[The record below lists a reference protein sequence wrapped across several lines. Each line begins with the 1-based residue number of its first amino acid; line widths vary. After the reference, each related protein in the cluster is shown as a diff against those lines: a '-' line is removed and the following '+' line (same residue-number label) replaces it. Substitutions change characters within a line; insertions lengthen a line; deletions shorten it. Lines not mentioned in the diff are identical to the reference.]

1 MRLGFIYLGNAIKT
15 VSCGCGRGG
24 DALFTALRFSVAR
37 SLGVIS
43 TGTRMPKSFQRFTP
57 EAESR
62 THLSSASMALS
73 SILGFPVLDGV
84 SNNDGPTP
92 RRSRRGKYPVVEL
105 WRRPIISSDLLT
117 NSDVGCDIEDSSTT
131 LGGRFKRAES
141 VQSALGYLR
150 SVLGLGSEQTD
161 AIQEAFPALAQV
173 DPDILDV
180 HAKLVRGELGAVCLR
195 IIVCI
200 AG

>member
-1 MRLGFIYLGNAIKT
+1 MRLCFIYLGNVFKT

-24 DALFTALRFSVAR
+24 DALFTELRFSVAR

-43 TGTRMPKSFQRFTP
+43 TGSMIPKSFQRFKP
-57 EAESR
+57 EAASR

-73 SILGFPVLDGV
+73 SILGFPMLDGV
-84 SNNDGPTP
+84 SNVDGPP
-92 RRSRRGKYPVVEL
+92 ARRSRRGKYPVVEL
-105 WRRPIISSDLLT
+105 WRRPIMSSDLLT
-117 NSDVGCDIEDSSTT
+117 NSDVDSDIEDNNNT
-131 LGGRFKRAES
+131 LGGRFKRTES
-141 VQSALGYLR
+141 VQSSLGYLR

-180 HAKLVRGELGAVCLR
+180 HAKLVRGELGDVCLR
-195 IIVCI
+195 LIVCI
-200 AG
+200 IG